1 MKVGILTYHNT
12 MNYGAALQT
21 YATQEALRGMGMDA
35 EIIDYTNEYR
45 RGSYS
50 FRKRFLKEL
59 RHGHALNAL
68 KTLTAMPMII
78 NRTKNFAAFYQSNLW
93 KSTSVYNSMQS
104 IKENPPDYDVY
115 LAGSDQIWSYRNN
128 GADFN
133 YMLDFVS
140 DKSKTVSYAS
150 SFGVDKIPERLKEN
164 YAEHLNKIR
173 AISVR
178 EKLGANLV
186 NQLTGRKA
194 EIVLDPVFLLEKN
207 GWHEVVQEADIPKH
221 PYMLVYTS
229 KPEYFSKFQDRMSQF
244 CNNLNIIQIGSAFL
258 PSDLFRRNIRVRS
271 SVRPEQFLGYI
282 KNAEIILTSSFHGT
296 AFSIL
301 MNKPFIVFLSGD
313 KGRDARI
320 VELLSRLNLSDRVFD
335 IQMATDVFERGID
348 YTLVN
353 EKISV
358 SRKQSIGFL
367 RNILEQISMEQSKS

>member
-21 YATQEALRGMGMDA
+21 YAMQEALRGMGMDA

-50 FRKRFLKEL
+50 VRKRFLKEL
-59 RHGHALNAL
+59 RHGHAFNAF

-93 KSTSVYNSMQS
+93 KSTSVYNSMKS

-115 LAGSDQIWSYRNN
+115 LAGSDQIWNYRNN

-150 SFGVDKIPERLKEN
+150 SFGVDTIPERLKEK

-178 EKLGANLV
+178 EKIGANLV

-207 GWHEVVQEADIPKH
+207 RWYELVQKTDIPKY
-221 PYMLVYTS
+221 PYILVYTS
-229 KPEYFSKFQDRMSQF
+229 KPEYFSKFQDRMRQF
-244 CNNLNIIQIGSAFL
+244 CDKLNIIQIGSAFL
-258 PSDLFRRNIRVRS
+258 LSDLFRKNTRVRS

-296 AFSIL
+296 ALSIL

-320 VELLSRLNLSDRVFD
+320 VELLSSLNLSDRVFD
-335 IQMATDVFERGID
+335 LQMSTDVFERGID

-358 SRKQSIGFL
+358 SRQQSIGFL
-367 RNILEQISMEQSKS
+367 RNILEQISMEQSTS